1 MSASK
6 ISQQQHLE
14 SIIYRNARRNSAQIA
29 IISDEE
35 SWTYRDLIRYSENV
49 AYLLRRNGVRHGDS
63 IGVSATRQPETIACL
78 LGILRV
84 GAKYVPI
91 DSSCPPERLRFI
103 IDDAGLKLLLL
114 STDTTVSGWADIC
127 EVSQISYREIEKTG
141 KFDGGKVFDANGGS
155 PDDESYILYTS
166 GSSGRPKGV
175 LIRHRNLINFLF
187 WAREVLGDDA
197 LRYVLASTAFAFDIS
212 AIEIWLPLIAG
223 GTIVLVKEA
232 SQLHD
237 LKIKNR
243 LTLINT
249 VPSVMIETLT
259 KGKLRTH

>member
-1 MSASK
+1 MRSVKS
-6 ISQQQHLE
+6 
-14 SIIYRNARRNSAQIA
+14 
-29 IISDEE
+29 
-35 SWTYRDLIRYSENV
+35 V
-49 AYLLRRNGVRHGDS
+49 
-63 IGVSATRQPETIACL
+63 
-78 LGILRV
+78 
-84 GAKYVPI
+84 
-91 DSSCPPERLRFI
+91 
-103 IDDAGLKLLLL
+103 
-114 STDTTVSGWADIC
+114 
-127 EVSQISYREIEKTG
+127 TG
-141 KFDGGKVFDANGGS
+141 KSRKRENLTEAKAFDANGGS

-232 SQLHD
+232 SQLHY

-259 KGKLRTH
+259 KGKLPDSLKTVCLGGEALPRALADAVYNNSQVERVFNLYRPTETTVYSSYKLIESDKKNVSIGKPIACTSLYVLDERLNPVSRGETGELYIGGAGVGIEPEPS